1 MKKIS
6 IILLIS
12 TLIFALASCGAIKS
26 TDTDTSSDTSVI
38 SDTSTENDTD
48 NEIIETTED
57 FSEDNSSENEEK
69 ETVAQTKPKE
79 SVNVGT
85 KAATTEKAKN
95 DSKKESTEKAK
106 EKVKESSKVDKTEK
120 DKTQSSQTAVSTTA
134 WFNSEYSIYVEKD
147 GKKTKASGSTQTF
160 LINLLSD
167 ENGKFKE
174 DGKSWSSNAFSGNK
188 DYTISICDLSS
199 SDNRTYYYDS
209 ATGVIGN
216 SKTYTLTSDEK
227 QQMDKILG
235 EAF

>member
-1 MKKIS
+1 MVVITMKKIS

-12 TLIFALASCGAIKS
+12 TLILALASCGAIKS

-38 SDTSTENDTD
+38 SDTSAENDTD
-48 NEIIETTED
+48 NEIIETSED

-69 ETVAQTKPKE
+69 ETVIQTKPKE

-85 KAATTEKAKN
+85 KAAT
-95 DSKKESTEKAK
+95 
-106 EKVKESSKVDKTEK
+106 TEK

-147 GKKTKASGSTQTF
+147 GKKIKASGSTQTF

-188 DYTISICDLSS
+188 DYTVSICDLST

-209 ATGVIGN
+209 VTGIIGN

>member
-1 MKKIS
+1 MVVITMKKIS

-12 TLIFALASCGAIKS
+12 TLILALASCGAIKS

-38 SDTSTENDTD
+38 SDTSAENDTD
-48 NEIIETTED
+48 NEIIETSED

-69 ETVAQTKPKE
+69 ETVVQTKPKE

-85 KAATTEKAKN
+85 KAAT
-95 DSKKESTEKAK
+95 
-106 EKVKESSKVDKTEK
+106 TEK

-147 GKKTKASGSTQTF
+147 GKKIKASGSTQTF

-188 DYTISICDLSS
+188 DYTVSICDLST

-209 ATGVIGN
+209 VTGIIGN

>member
-12 TLIFALASCGAIKS
+12 TLILALASCGAIKS

-38 SDTSTENDTD
+38 SDTSAENDTD
-48 NEIIETTED
+48 NEIIETSED

-69 ETVAQTKPKE
+69 ETVVQTKPKE

-85 KAATTEKAKN
+85 KAAT
-95 DSKKESTEKAK
+95 
-106 EKVKESSKVDKTEK
+106 TEK

-147 GKKTKASGSTQTF
+147 GKKIKASGSTQTF

-188 DYTISICDLSS
+188 DYTVSICDLST

-209 ATGVIGN
+209 VTGIIGN